1 MERSR
6 EGPAHQARGVDGVQG
21 GDRGLGAVDPVQLG
35 DAPHGLLHQPPRHP
49 DDGYLPKM
57 APSLE
62 TNPF

>member
-1 MERSR
+1 MECSQ
-6 EGPAHQARGVDGVQG
+6 EAPAHQASGDTVQG
-21 GDRGLGAVDPVQLG
+21 GDRGLGAADPVQLG